1 MSLVDLSEGDMRA
14 NRVPETGSCLK
25 CRVVS
30 FYISSNENKWAT
42 GLGGAGGRDRTGPPG
57 RAPRARAPGGVAA
70 RGGAPRR
77 DRLCARSR
85 TCNLS
90 RAPDR
95 ATCGSPHARH
105 FSPLLWAR
113 RRAAIALRAAGS
125 ASLPVPPYGEDR
137 SLTVPVPRRWSA
149 PEHLIIGSSFIA
161 SIPPGICL
169 IDVIDR

>member
-1 MSLVDLSEGDMRA
+1 MRA

-42 GLGGAGGRDRTGPPG
+42 GLGGQAQGRCR
-57 RAPRARAPGGVAA
+57 PRAARAGA
-70 RGGAPRR
+70 RGRRGAGGAPRR